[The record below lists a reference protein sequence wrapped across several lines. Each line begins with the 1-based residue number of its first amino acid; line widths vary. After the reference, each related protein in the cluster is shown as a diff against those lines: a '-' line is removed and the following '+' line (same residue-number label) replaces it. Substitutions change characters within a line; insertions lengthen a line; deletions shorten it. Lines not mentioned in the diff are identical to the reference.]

1 MKIGI
6 VLSQTP
12 QYSETFFRLKIKVLQ
27 ELGYE
32 VILFTQNRDPY
43 FKACEVKSV
52 LSLSQYPLW
61 MRCFKV
67 STTLLLVSLFQPM
80 RFFKFIA
87 LERQSKRSW
96 TQIIKN
102 LYNNSHIL
110 RFKTLNWV
118 HFGFATIALQS
129 EHVAKAIGAKMA
141 VSCRGYDIDVYAE
154 LHPDCYDVLWA
165 KVDKIHSISNY
176 LLQKAYTLGLDKST
190 PSMVITPAV
199 DIKLFS
205 NEWYKFRTSNE
216 KITITTV
223 GRLHPIKGL
232 KFSIEAAVFLKQ
244 AGLNFEYL
252 IIGDGP
258 EYSLLQKQIDFLKL
272 KDYVFL
278 KGRKSQEA
286 LKQILQVTDV
296 YVQYSISEG
305 FCNSVLES
313 QAMGLLTIVSDGG
326 ALPENVIDKQTGWV
340 VPKKNAKL
348 LAEAILNIINLPEST
363 KAEVRA
369 ASRQRVLDLFSIDKH
384 QKLFKA
390 FYEND

>member
-129 EHVAKAIGAKMA
+129 EHVAKAIA
-141 VSCRGYDIDVYAE
+141 
-154 LHPDCYDVLWA
+154 
-165 KVDKIHSISNY
+165 
-176 LLQKAYTLGLDKST
+176 QKWL
-190 PSMVITPAV
+190 
-199 DIKLFS
+199 
-205 NEWYKFRTSNE
+205 
-216 KITITTV
+216 
-223 GRLHPIKGL
+223 
-232 KFSIEAAVFLKQ
+232 
-244 AGLNFEYL
+244 
-252 IIGDGP
+252 
-258 EYSLLQKQIDFLKL
+258 
-272 KDYVFL
+272 
-278 KGRKSQEA
+278 
-286 LKQILQVTDV
+286 
-296 YVQYSISEG
+296 
-305 FCNSVLES
+305 
-313 QAMGLLTIVSDGG
+313 
-326 ALPENVIDKQTGWV
+326 
-340 VPKKNAKL
+340 
-348 LAEAILNIINLPEST
+348 
-363 KAEVRA
+363 
-369 ASRQRVLDLFSIDKH
+369 
-384 QKLFKA
+384 
-390 FYEND
+390 